1 MPNTK
6 ERHKSSNAERKFI
19 EMGIGG
25 NAYAAQKS
33 QNAMLD
39 DAYGV
44 EVPTK
49 KKINMKR
56 RSGTADN
63 DRDLTIQNI

>member
-33 QNAMLD
+33 QKAIRDN
-39 DAYGV
+39 AYGA
-44 EVPTK
+44 EVPT

-56 RSGTADN
+56 RSGTVD
-63 DRDLTIQNI
+63 DRELTIQNI